1 MQSGAV
7 EKKAEKVSGTN
18 GTPSFPRSLVRG
30 ELKGTGIKSESELTP
45 VPFVSTRTAPKRS
58 SHCWR
63 IGRQSNWLEWVNQAE
78 TEKEL
83 ESLRKSVQ
91 RGRPFGGPVWQKQIA
106 KRLGLESAYRPIG
119 RPRKVAQRDVADSP

>member
-1 MQSGAV
+1 VKRGPHRIHLDPDSPDENYAGLFSRAV
-7 EKKAEKVSGTN
+7 RAYKCRDFAEVAIS
-18 GTPSFPRSLVRG
+18 
-30 ELKGTGIKSESELTP
+30 
-45 VPFVSTRTAPKRS
+45 RTAPKRS

-91 RGRPFGGPVWQKQIA
+91 RGRPFGGPLWQKQIA